1 MENQNNNSGLKSL
14 VIVLSVLFALSL
26 VYIYKLT
33 TDVNSTEAKLT
44 TTLSEKDQVM
54 KDLKDLKTTY
64 DAAIAENT
72 SMSDELIAER
82 DKVVALMEKLKNS
95 NGDVS
100 KYKKQYLV
108 LESKMKGLVAE
119 NEILKK
125 DNTVLKVQR
134 DSTIV
139 VLDESKKSNKELA
152 GQNENLTKTVEKG
165 SKLAIVNLKSSAFIV
180 RSSGKEILTDKAS
193 RADILKVSF
202 TIAENAIAKT
212 LDEDIAK
219 FRTERDILLNSM
231 VDSNMI
237 TADTRKALQT
247 QGLSADDTTQ
257 GKDKASAVAF
267 SKKQEAAARSA
278 SGAIDVL
285 GGYYQFNLDNLSQAS
300 GKTADEIVKL
310 SDEMGLNLYDATLT
324 AVDGLEALGMA
335 IPKTIDELK
344 CSNLNLI
351 FNNVIIKNQ
360 IEYDANTSKFS

>member
-33 TDVNSTEAKLT
+33 TDVNSTETKLA

-82 DKVVALMEKLKNS
+82 EKVVALMADLKKS
-95 NGDVS
+95 NGNVAS
-100 KYKKQYLV
+100 MAKYKKQYLA

-119 NEILKK
+119 NETLKK

-139 VLDESKKSNKELA
+139 VLDESKKTNKELT

-180 RSSGKEILTDKAS
+180 RSSGKEIATDKAS

-202 TIAENAIAKT
+202 TIAENSIAKSG
-212 LDEDIAK
+212 DRKYYVQVIDSKNNVMGE
-219 FRTERDILLNSM
+219 RQTERF
-231 VDSNMI
+231 
-237 TADTRKALQT
+237 ADK
-247 QGLSADDTTQ
+247 
-257 GKDKASAVAF
+257 
-267 SKKQEAAARSA
+267 
-278 SGAIDVL
+278 
-285 GGYYQFNLDNLSQAS
+285 
-300 GKTADEIVKL
+300 
-310 SDEMGLNLYDATLT
+310 TLT
-324 AVDGLEALGMA
+324 YSYIANVKYDNKTVDVVNNIPADKLEKGTFYVNIFDNGQLISNA
-335 IPKTIDELK
+335 IFTLK
-344 CSNLNLI
+344 
-351 FNNVIIKNQ
+351 
-360 IEYDANTSKFS
+360 

>member
-54 KDLKDLKTTY
+54 NDLKDLKTTY

-95 NGDVS
+95 NGDVT

-139 VLDESKKSNKELA
+139 VLDESKKTNKELT

-180 RSSGKEILTDKAS
+180 RSSGKEIATDKAS
-193 RADILKVSF
+193 RVDVLKVSF
-202 TIAENAIAKT
+202 TIAENSIAKSGERKYYVQVM
-212 LDEDIAK
+212 DSKNNVMGE
-219 FRTERDILLNSM
+219 RQTERF
-231 VDSNMI
+231 
-237 TADTRKALQT
+237 ADK
-247 QGLSADDTTQ
+247 
-257 GKDKASAVAF
+257 
-267 SKKQEAAARSA
+267 
-278 SGAIDVL
+278 
-285 GGYYQFNLDNLSQAS
+285 
-300 GKTADEIVKL
+300 
-310 SDEMGLNLYDATLT
+310 TLT
-324 AVDGLEALGMA
+324 YSYIANVKYDN
-335 IPKTIDELK
+335 KTIDVVNNIKADKLEKGTFYVNIFDNGQLISNAIFTLK
-344 CSNLNLI
+344 
-351 FNNVIIKNQ
+351 
-360 IEYDANTSKFS
+360 

>member
-33 TDVNSTEAKLT
+33 TDVNSTETKLA

-82 DKVVALMEKLKNS
+82 EKVVALMADLKKS
-95 NGDVS
+95 NGDVAS
-100 KYKKQYLV
+100 MTKYKKQYLA

-119 NEILKK
+119 NETLKK

-139 VLDESKKSNKELA
+139 VLDESKKTNKELT

-165 SKLAIVNLKSSAFIV
+165 SKLAIVNLKSAAFIV
-180 RSSGKEILTDKAS
+180 RSSGKEIATDKAS

-202 TIAENAIAKT
+202 TIAENSIAKSG
-212 LDEDIAK
+212 DRKYYVQVIDSKNNVMGE
-219 FRTERDILLNSM
+219 RQTERF
-231 VDSNMI
+231 
-237 TADTRKALQT
+237 ADK
-247 QGLSADDTTQ
+247 
-257 GKDKASAVAF
+257 
-267 SKKQEAAARSA
+267 
-278 SGAIDVL
+278 
-285 GGYYQFNLDNLSQAS
+285 
-300 GKTADEIVKL
+300 
-310 SDEMGLNLYDATLT
+310 TLT
-324 AVDGLEALGMA
+324 YSYIANVKYDNKTVDVVNNIKADKLEKGTFYVNIFDNGQLISNA
-335 IPKTIDELK
+335 IFTLK
-344 CSNLNLI
+344 
-351 FNNVIIKNQ
+351 
-360 IEYDANTSKFS
+360 

>member
-33 TDVNSTEAKLT
+33 TDVNSTETKLA

-82 DKVVALMEKLKNS
+82 EKVVALMADLKKS
-95 NGDVS
+95 NGDVAS
-100 KYKKQYLV
+100 MAKYKKQYLA

-119 NEILKK
+119 NETLKK

-139 VLDESKKSNKELA
+139 VLDESKKTNKELT

-165 SKLAIVNLKSSAFIV
+165 SKLAIVNLKSAAFIV
-180 RSSGKEILTDKAS
+180 RSSGKEIATDKAS

-202 TIAENAIAKT
+202 TIAENSIAKSG
-212 LDEDIAK
+212 DRKYYVQVIDSKNNVMGE
-219 FRTERDILLNSM
+219 RQTERF
-231 VDSNMI
+231 
-237 TADTRKALQT
+237 ADK
-247 QGLSADDTTQ
+247 
-257 GKDKASAVAF
+257 
-267 SKKQEAAARSA
+267 
-278 SGAIDVL
+278 
-285 GGYYQFNLDNLSQAS
+285 
-300 GKTADEIVKL
+300 
-310 SDEMGLNLYDATLT
+310 TLT
-324 AVDGLEALGMA
+324 YSYIANVKYDNKTVDVVNNIKADKLEKGTFYVNIFDNGQLISNA
-335 IPKTIDELK
+335 IFTLK
-344 CSNLNLI
+344 
-351 FNNVIIKNQ
+351 
-360 IEYDANTSKFS
+360 